1 MTLAEKCPRC
11 GTVLSADVFAGLCPK
26 CLGQLGFSPAA
37 NSAAD
42 AGLLR
47 LGDYELLEEIA
58 RGGMGVVYRARQLS
72 LNRVV
77 AVKVVLHGPFAS
89 AEFVRRFR
97 TEAEAAAALRHPNI
111 VSIHEVGERDGHHF
125 LSMEYIEGQNFAE
138 LVREKPLPARRAA
151 GYLKTIAEAV
161 QHAHQRGVL
170 HRDLKPSNV
179 LLDVFDQPRVTDFG
193 LAKLVNHDA
202 EITTTGQVLGSPNH
216 MPPEQAAGKFSDS
229 SPQSD
234 VYSLGAILYQLL
246 TSRPPF
252 QGETLQEILAQVQN
266 VEPIPPRRLN
276 PSVPADLQTICL
288 KCLQKEPAHRYRS
301 AQELADDLGRFLASE
316 PIHARPVPL
325 AERAWLWCKRRPVFA
340 ALSAALVVTVA
351 FGLAGI
357 LWQWRRAEV
366 LRLVAEEN
374 AAKTRLNLYASDV
387 ALASRAMQR
396 GDFGLARR
404 TLDALRPKPDEPDL
418 RGFEWRYLWNLCRGD
433 QLATFTGHTWI
444 VTCAAFSPDGNR
456 IATGSQDGTARIW
469 DVAKRESV
477 VTLKVSDHA
486 AWSVAFTPDGKV
498 LMTADTDGVQ
508 FWSTDS
514 WRVITNYPGK
524 VAALSKDG
532 TLLATADSSPFS
544 WERAGAVTLWN
555 WRTGQMLR
563 HFDRPGRALV
573 LSPDGSRLAVAD
585 RNTGIN
591 LFDSNSGKLLRTFAT
606 ENPVW
611 SLNFSPDGKRLAS
624 AGWSGEVSVWIP
636 DDDSP
641 PRKISGHRLN
651 VWSAVFSP
659 DGATIATTGSDQTVR
674 LWDAATLQPKTI
686 LYGHNS
692 EVWCAAFSPDGKQL
706 ATGGKDQNVMLWPT
720 DVTARRD
727 ALPHANEI
735 RSIFSPDGTR
745 LITVNP
751 NSGWTSA
758 LWNSDDRTLIAKT
771 LANGQRVVGF
781 SPDGKQVVAFDGDEN
796 ALEFWQPE
804 GGEPERRVV
813 LEGVSKERAQF
824 IFRGMSPEQQFF
836 FATDKA
842 GVVRI
847 WNADTGRLL
856 ATIKGPEPP
865 IRNAVLGPKGRH
877 FAVSVER
884 ENFVRL
890 YDCGSLRELR
900 LAGHRDFVSGLAFSP
915 DDATFVT
922 GSMDGTIRLW
932 ETATGRQTASL
943 PGHMQETTDVA
954 FSPDG
959 RTLASLS
966 QSESLKL
973 WHLPTLREVFTEE
986 FPHAGIQDVVCIGFA
1001 DFVKPECEQTYCL
1014 SDWSSAM
1021 LSKFFNAALRNIVTC
1036 SAPTKFFSKTLQQC
1050 WKRF

>member
-1 MTLAEKCPRC
+1 MSEGQSVKSTLAEKCPRC

-26 CLGQLGFSPAA
+26 CLGLLGFSPRL
-37 NSAAD
+37 SSVAD

-72 LNRVV
+72 LNRIV

-89 AEFVRRFR
+89 ADFVRRFR

-111 VSIHEVGERDGHHF
+111 VSIHEVGEHDGHHF

-151 GYLKTIAEAV
+151 AYLKTIAEAV

-179 LLDVFDQPRVTDFG
+179 LLDVFDQPRVMDFG

-202 EITTTGQVLGSPNH
+202 ELTTTGQVLGSPNH

-266 VEPIPPRRLN
+266 VDPIPPLRLN

-288 KCLQKEPAHRYRS
+288 KCLQKEPARRYSS
-301 AQELADDLGRFLASE
+301 AQELADDLGHFLANE

-325 AERAWLWCKRRPVFA
+325 LERAWLWCKRRPVFA
-340 ALSAALVVTVA
+340 ALSAALIVAVA

-366 LRLVAEEN
+366 MRVVAEDN
-374 AAKTRLNLYASDV
+374 SAKTRLSLYASDV

-404 TLDALRPKPDEPDL
+404 TLDAQWPKSGEPDL

-456 IATGSQDGTARIW
+456 IATGSQDGTVRIW
-469 DVAKRESV
+469 DAIKRESIT
-477 VTLKVSDHA
+477 TLKVSDHA
-486 AWSVAFTPDGKV
+486 AWSVAFTPDGKA
-498 LMTADTDGVQ
+498 LMTGHTGGVQ

-514 WRVITNYPGK
+514 WRVITNFPGK
-524 VAALSKDG
+524 VAALSNDG
-532 TLLATADSSPFS
+532 MLLATADSSPFS

-555 WRTGQMLR
+555 WHAGQLLR
-563 HFDRPGRALV
+563 RFDRPGRALV
-573 LSPDGSRLAVAD
+573 LSPDGNHLAVAD
-585 RNTGIN
+585 TNTGIN
-591 LFDSNSGKLLRTFAT
+591 LFDSASGKLLRTFKT
-606 ENPVW
+606 EFPVW
-611 SLNFSPDGKRLAS
+611 SLDFSPDGRSLAS
-624 AGWSGEVSVWIP
+624 AGWSGEVSIWNS
-636 DDDSP
+636 DSDSP
-641 PRKISGHRLN
+641 PRKIPGHRLN

-659 DGATIATTGSDQTVR
+659 DGATIATTGSDQTIR
-674 LWDAATLQPKTI
+674 LWDAVTLQLKNI
-686 LYGHNS
+686 LHGHNS

-706 ATGGKDQNVMLWPT
+706 VTGGKDQNVLLWPT
-720 DVTARRD
+720 DVSARRD
-727 ALPHANEI
+727 VLPHENNI
-735 RSIFSPDGTR
+735 RSIFSPDGKR
-745 LITVNP
+745 LVTVNP

-758 LWNSDDRTLIAKT
+758 LWNSDDRTLLTQT

-781 SPDGKQVVAFDGDEN
+781 SRDSTQVAAFAGDEDV
-796 ALEFWQPE
+796 LEFWLPE
-804 GGEPERRVV
+804 GEDPAKRVV
-813 LEGVSKERAQF
+813 LEGVPKERGQF
-824 IFRGMSPEQQFF
+824 IFRGMSPEQGFV
-836 FATDKA
+836 FATDRT
-842 GVVRI
+842 GLIRI

-856 ATIKGPEPP
+856 CAITGPAPP
-865 IRNAVLGPKGRH
+865 IRNTALGPNERYL
-877 FAVSVER
+877 AVSVER

-890 YDCGSLRELR
+890 YDCASQREVR
-900 LAGHRDFVSGLAFSP
+900 LVGHRDFVSGLAFSP
-915 DDATFVT
+915 DGGTLAT
-922 GSMDGTIRLW
+922 GSMDGTIRFW
-932 ETATGRQTASL
+932 GTATGRQTAAL

-959 RTLASLS
+959 LTLASIS
-966 QSESLKL
+966 QSESLKF

-986 FPHAGIQDVVCIGFA
+986 FPHAGMAVQFSPDGRRLAVVT
-1001 DFVKPECEQTYCL
+1001 DEK
-1014 SDWSSAM
+1014 
-1021 LSKFFNAALRNIVTC
+1021 KLRLLE
-1036 SAPTKFFSKTLQQC
+1036 APQ
-1050 WKRF
+1050 

>member
-11 GTVLSADVFAGLCPK
+11 GTVLSAEVFAGLCPK

-37 NSAAD
+37 NSVAD

-151 GYLKTIAEAV
+151 GYLKSIAEAV
-161 QHAHQRGVL
+161 HHAHQRGVL

-179 LLDVFDQPRVTDFG
+179 LLDAFDQPRVTDFG
-193 LAKLVNHDA
+193 LAKLLHHDA

-266 VEPIPPRRLN
+266 VAPIPPRRLN
-276 PSVPADLQTICL
+276 PSAPADLQTICL
-288 KCLQKEPAHRYRS
+288 KCLQKEPARRYSS

-325 AERAWLWCKRRPVFA
+325 VERAWLWCKRRPVLA
-340 ALSAALVVTVA
+340 VLSAALVTAVT

-366 LRLVAEEN
+366 HAQGELIQRIVAEDN

-396 GDFGLARR
+396 GDLGLARL
-404 TLDALRPKPDEPDL
+404 TLDALRPKSGEPDL

-433 QLATFTGHTWI
+433 QLMTFKGHTWI
-444 VTCAAFSPDGNR
+444 VTCVAFSPDGNR
-456 IATGSQDGTARIW
+456 IATGSQDGTVRIW
-469 DVAKRESV
+469 SA
-477 VTLKVSDHA
+477 VTGENIALLKVSEHA
-486 AWSVAFTPDGKV
+486 AWSVAFAPDGQA

-508 FWSTDS
+508 LWNTGS
-514 WRVITNYPGK
+514 WRIITNFPGSI
-524 VAALSKDG
+524 AALSKQG
-532 TLLATADSSPFS
+532 TLLATADSSPFIY
-544 WERAGAVTLWN
+544 EPAGAVSLWN
-555 WRTGQMLR
+555 WRTGQLLR
-563 HFDRPGRALV
+563 RFDQPGRAV
-573 LSPDGSRLAVAD
+573 ALSSDGSRLAIAGENSGV
-585 RNTGIN
+585 N
-591 LFDSNSGKLLRTFAT
+591 LYDSNSGKRLRTFAT
-606 ENPVW
+606 EHSAW
-611 SLNFSPDGKRLAS
+611 SLNFSPDASRLIS
-624 AGWSGEVSVWIP
+624 AGWSSEVSVWNLNE
-636 DDDSP
+636 DSP
-641 PRKISGHRLN
+641 RRILSGHRLN
-651 VWSAVFSP
+651 VWSAMFSP

-674 LWDAATLQPKTI
+674 LWDAVTLQPKNI
-686 LYGHNS
+686 LHGHNS
-692 EVWCAAFSPDGKQL
+692 EVWCAAFSPDGRRL
-706 ATGGKDQNVMLWPT
+706 VTGGKDQSVMLWLT
-720 DVTARRD
+720 DMTARQE
-727 ALPHANEI
+727 ALPHANRM
-735 RSIFSPDGTR
+735 RSLFSPDGTR

-758 LWNSDDRTLIAKT
+758 LWNSDDRALIAQT
-771 LANGQRVVGF
+771 LADGQRVIGF
-781 SPDGKQVVAFDGDEN
+781 SPDGKQVVVSDGDEN
-796 ALEFWQPE
+796 ALEFWLPE
-804 GGEPERRVV
+804 GKNPERRVL
-813 LEGVSKERAQF
+813 LEGISAKRGQF
-824 IFRGMSPEQQFF
+824 VLRGMSPEQELF

-842 GVVRI
+842 GLVRI
-847 WNADTGRLL
+847 WNAATGRQLT
-856 ATIKGPEPP
+856 TIKGPVPP
-865 IRNAVLGPKGRH
+865 VRNVVLGPKGRQL
-877 FAVSVER
+877 AVSVER

-890 YDCGSLRELR
+890 YDCASLRELR
-900 LAGHRDFVSGLAFSP
+900 LAGHRDFVSGLTFSP
-915 DDATFVT
+915 DGSTLAT
-922 GSMDGTIRLW
+922 GSIDGTIRLW
-932 ETATGRQTASL
+932 DTATGRETASL

-966 QSESLKL
+966 QNESLKL
-973 WHLPTLREVFTEE
+973 WHLPTLREVLTEE
-986 FPHAGIQDVVCIGFA
+986 FPHAGMALQFSSDGRRLAVVT
-1001 DFVKPECEQTYCL
+1001 DENK
-1014 SDWSSAM
+1014 
-1021 LSKFFNAALRNIVTC
+1021 LRLLE
-1036 SAPTKFFSKTLQQC
+1036 APQ
-1050 WKRF
+1050 